1 VSNSIKQRMVGA
13 IVLSVLGFVL
23 LPLLF
28 DFAEPEPIDRQ
39 SLIPAAPEISAAKIP
54 VAERP
59 PGLVKPQ
66 QVAPLFDVDAS
77 RPDNLENAADA
88 GLDESGLP
96 SAWVLQ
102 VGSFEKQAL
111 AQELMDSLREKQF
124 KAFKKRVKLAGGTM
138 YRVYVGPKIDR
149 QRAIAAKAEID
160 QLLDTDSL
168 LLKYVP

>member
-1 VSNSIKQRMVGA
+1 MSNSLKQRMVGVILLGA
-13 IVLSVLGFVL
+13 LGFVL

-28 DFAEPEPIDRQ
+28 DFADPQPIDRQ
-39 SLIPAAPEISAAKIP
+39 SLIPAAPEISSTPIA

-59 PGLVKPQ
+59 PSVAKLQ
-66 QVAPLFDVDAS
+66 QVAPLFDTDAS
-77 RPDNLENAADA
+77 QPDNLENAADA
-88 GLDESGLP
+88 GLSESGLP
-96 SAWVLQ
+96 NAWVLQ

-124 KAFKKRVKLAGGTM
+124 KAFKKRVELADDTM

-149 QRAIAAKAEID
+149 RRAIAAKAEID
-160 QLLDTDSL
+160 QLFDTDSL

>member
-1 VSNSIKQRMVGA
+1 MSNSLKQRVVGV
-13 IVLSVLGFVL
+13 IVLGALGIVL

-28 DFAEPEPIDRQ
+28 DFADPEPIDRQ
-39 SLIPAAPEISAAKIP
+39 SLIPDAPEISTAEIP
-54 VAERP
+54 VAARP
-59 PGLVKPQ
+59 SSLVVPQ
-66 QVAPLFDVDAS
+66 QVVPLFDVDAS
-77 RPDNLENAADA
+77 QPDNLENTTNA

-111 AQELMDSLREKQF
+111 AQVLMDLLREKQF
-124 KAFKKRVKLAGGTM
+124 KAFKKRVELAEGTM

-149 QRAIAAKAEID
+149 RRAVAAKAEID
-160 QLLDTDSL
+160 QLFDTDSL